1 MFDSLLHG
9 TVKQTQVWSFTTR
22 KLTPEKLV
30 LLQKNDEK
38 YMDSFFLYNDD
49 FLSIHE
55 WNQES
60 VLQVKQALLKNDKIE
75 LESSESMS
83 RYTFVLCGRNTE
95 LLSIKDYQ
103 VQKFRKRISSSK
115 SLEVLKLEKTKSR
128 T

>member
-60 VLQVKQALLKNDKIE
+60 VLQVKQAILKNDKIE